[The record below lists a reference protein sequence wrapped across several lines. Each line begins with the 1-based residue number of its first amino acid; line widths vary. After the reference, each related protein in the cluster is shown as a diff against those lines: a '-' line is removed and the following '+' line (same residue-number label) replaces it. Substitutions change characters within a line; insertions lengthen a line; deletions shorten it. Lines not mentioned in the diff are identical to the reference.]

1 MSLFKKK
8 SKIKFKKFE
17 SSIEASE
24 YVAIEVLNEVKK
36 GKKIN
41 LGLATGSTPILLYNA
56 LVSDYEETRTPWK
69 NVSTYNLD
77 EYLNLPEGHPQTY
90 KEFMKKHL
98 FSHIDINLDN
108 THFPKVNENYDS
120 LIQLNGGID
129 IQILGIGTN
138 GHIGFN
144 EPGSLLK
151 SITRVVDLTQETI
164 DVNAKQFFAGNKDLV
179 PKQAI
184 SMGLESILNAK
195 KIYLLAFG
203 YSKNEAMEKLYHA
216 EKFDVNFPASALL
229 QHNDVTVVFDNGTE
243 LDI

>member
-1 MSLFKKK
+1 MNLFKKK
-8 SKIKFKKFE
+8 PEIKFKKFE
-17 SSIEASE
+17 TSLEASD
-24 YVAIEVLNEVKK
+24 YVALEILNEVKK

-56 LVSDYEETRTPWK
+56 LVSDFQEARTPWG
-69 NVSTYNLD
+69 NVSTFNLD

-90 KEFMKKHL
+90 KEFMKKQL
-98 FSHIDINLDN
+98 FSHIDIDLNN
-108 THFPKVNENYDS
+108 THFPKLNENYDS
-120 LIQLNGGID
+120 LIQVEGGID

-144 EPGSLLK
+144 EPGSILK

-164 DVNAKQFFAGNKDLV
+164 DVNAKKFFAGNKEAV

-195 KIYLLAFG
+195 KIYLLVFG
-203 YSKNEAMEKLYHA
+203 FSKKEAMEKLYHA

-229 QHNDVTVVFDNGTE
+229 KHNDVTVVFDSGTE